1 MTFKEWIF
9 SDLSVNP
16 AVDGAWGPAHII
28 TLVLCILI
36 TIGLSFLRNKDYKI
50 RLWVIRGLVFGLLFF
65 ELTRRGIYIAKGILS
80 STGVYF
86 RLYHIMWNL
95 LPRPWC
101 AMSVWCMILSIVINK
116 KFFYNFTA
124 ISAILNAI
132 IFFAYPA
139 AGFCNK
145 YFQFENIYSIVTH
158 SLLLITSISMITLKF
173 TDFKYYDGSLKKSAL
188 RELICFLVILGYTFL
203 QIYVL
208 KISHDPMYF
217 RPGNDVQNTLG
228 MSYPLFLF
236 IYIVFLTVFYNAF
249 YIIQGLKTH
258 TLFFNFK
265 KPLRM
270 YSRRL
275 TRYPRNTK

>member
-1 MTFKEWIF
+1 MTFHQWIF
-9 SDLSVNP
+9 SESSVNP
-16 AVDGAWGPAHII
+16 KIDGAWGPAHII

-36 TIGLSFLRNKDYKI
+36 TIGLSFLRNKDYKT

-65 ELTRRGIYIAKGILS
+65 ELTRRGIYIARGILS
-80 STGVYF
+80 KSGDYF
-86 RLYHIMWNL
+86 AIEHLMWNL

-101 AMSVWCMILSIVINK
+101 AMSVWCIILSIIIDK

-124 ISAILNAI
+124 MSAILNVL
-132 IFFAYPA
+132 IFFAYPV

-158 SLLLITSISMITLKF
+158 SLLFITSISMITLRF

-208 KISHDPMYF
+208 KISTDPMYF

-236 IYIVFLTVFYNAF
+236 IYIVFLAIFYNAF

-258 TLFFNFK
+258 TLIFNFR

-275 TRYPRNTK
+275 TRYPRNAK

>member
-124 ISAILNAI
+124 ISAILKI
-132 IFFAYPA
+132 GY
-139 AGFCNK
+139 CQTC
-145 YFQFENIYSIVTH
+145 FQ
-158 SLLLITSISMITLKF
+158 
-173 TDFKYYDGSLKKSAL
+173 
-188 RELICFLVILGYTFL
+188 
-203 QIYVL
+203 
-208 KISHDPMYF
+208 
-217 RPGNDVQNTLG
+217 
-228 MSYPLFLF
+228 
-236 IYIVFLTVFYNAF
+236 
-249 YIIQGLKTH
+249 
-258 TLFFNFK
+258 
-265 KPLRM
+265 
-270 YSRRL
+270 
-275 TRYPRNTK
+275 